1 MYLNIRE
8 ADLPGIGKKFQ
19 AKTRTGDKLTIIIH
33 NDGRQEIYYF
43 DQENPDE
50 SVCMVTL
57 EDDEAR
63 QIAGIIGGMMYRPK
77 ALEKIETSLE
87 DLAIEWLK
95 IEPSA
100 KSIGKTIGEL
110 QIRQKSGGSVIG
122 IIAKD
127 RSTQI
132 NPGPDAVLT
141 AESTLVVSGER
152 RHISRLKEL
161 IIHGE

>member
-1 MYLNIRE
+1 LNIRE

-19 AKTRTGDKLTIIIH
+19 VETRTGDKLTIINH

-43 DQENPDE
+43 TQDDPDE

-63 QIAGIIGGMMYRPK
+63 QIAGIIGGMSYRPK
-77 ALEKIETSLE
+77 ALETIETSLE
-87 DLAIEWLK
+87 DLAIEWYK

-110 QIRQKSGGSVIG
+110 KIRQKSGASIIA

-127 RSTQI
+127 RSTKI
-132 NPGPDAVLT
+132 NPGPDAVL
-141 AESTLVVSGER
+141 AAHSTLVVSGER
-152 RHISRLKEL
+152 RHISKLKE
-161 IIHGE
+161 IIAHGE

>member
-1 MYLNIRE
+1 MNIRE

-19 AKTRTGDKLTIIIH
+19 AETRTGDKLSIIIH

-43 DQENPDE
+43 TQDDPDE

-63 QIAGIIGGMMYRPK
+63 QIAGIIGGMSYRPK
-77 ALEKIETSLE
+77 ALETIETSLE
-87 DLAIEWLK
+87 DLAIEWYK

-110 QIRQKSGGSVIG
+110 QIRQKSGASVIA

-127 RSTQI
+127 HSTKI
-132 NPGPDAVLT
+132 NPGPDIVLV

-152 RHISRLKEL
+152 RHISKFKQ
-161 IIHGE
+161 IIAQGE